1 MSDKILITGGSGFVG
16 TNLVDFFIINGLEVR
31 NFDINPPRKSDQ
43 SPSWKSVDIRISK
56 LLSDEIYSFKPNIVL
71 HCAAR
76 TDLNEKNNL
85 DEYSANFDG
94 VCNLIEAIRRVGTVD
109 RVIFFSSQLVC
120 RIGYEP
126 KDFDDYQP
134 TTLYGR
140 SKALG
145 EKIVK
150 IASDFGPIWTIVR
163 PTSLWGPWFDVP
175 YKSFF
180 TTIRRG
186 LYIHPKGIRTRKQWG
201 YIGNTVH
208 QIKRL
213 LESPKQIVH
222 RKIFYMADF
231 EPVDLRIFAD
241 KVQVALGAPP
251 IHDFPLGVLKTAAT
265 LGDITKMCGWQ
276 NPPLSNFRL
285 NNILIDELQDLD
297 PLRQVVGDLQYSL
310 DDGIKE
316 TVEWMEEKH

>member
-16 TNLVDFFIINGLEVR
+16 TNLVDFFITTGLEVR

-56 LLSDEIYSFKPNIVL
+56 LLSDEIYSFKPKIVL

-76 TDLNEKNNL
+76 TDLNENNNL
-85 DEYSANFDG
+85 DGYTANFDG

-120 RIGYEP
+120 KIGYEP

-150 IASDFGPIWTIVR
+150 VASEFGPTWTIVR
-163 PTSLWGPWFDVP
+163 PTSLWGPWFDIP

-180 TTIRRG
+180 TTIRKG
-186 LYIHPKGIRTRKQWG
+186 LYIHPNGIKTRKQWG
-201 YIGNTVH
+201 FIGNTVF
-208 QIKRL
+208 QVKRL
-213 LESPKQIVH
+213 LESPKSSIH
-222 RKIFYMADF
+222 KKIFYMADF
-231 EPVDLRIFAD
+231 EPIDLRTFAE
-241 KVQVALGAPP
+241 KVQIVLGAPQ
-251 IHDFPLGVLKTAAT
+251 IYSVPLGVLKTAAT
-265 LGDITKMCGWQ
+265 LGDFAKRCGWQ
-276 NPPLSNFRL
+276 NPPLTNFRL
-285 NNILIDELQDLD
+285 NNILIDEIQNIA
-297 PLRQVVGDLQYSL
+297 PLYQVVGDLPYSV
-310 DDGIKE
+310 DDGIKA
-316 TVEWMEEKH
+316 TTEWLTENL